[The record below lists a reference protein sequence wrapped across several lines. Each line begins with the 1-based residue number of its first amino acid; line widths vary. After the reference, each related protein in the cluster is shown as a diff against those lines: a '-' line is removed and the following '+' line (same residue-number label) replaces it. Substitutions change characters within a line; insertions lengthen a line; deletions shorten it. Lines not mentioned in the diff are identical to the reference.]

1 MYLHFIGQKT
11 RLKTVSCSRP
21 RRYYVDLNPGLM
33 EASYAELMPTRVLG
47 LPQSIEIDKRP
58 DKKFRQGFT
67 GAPAPQAGAQAG
79 SLYGVRVGMCPRV
92 RPEGW
97 LRCFAHPLGGAGC
110 RGHAQYPA
118 FAPSSSEVAVGVFLV
133 FLYLFVQ
140 NLPQLHMHAII
151 FSPL

>member
-79 SLYGVRVGMCPRV
+79 SLYGVRVGMCPGV

-110 RGHAQYPA
+110 RGACTVPCFSSQLFRSGSWGFFGLFVSFCPE
-118 FAPSSSEVAVGVFLV
+118 FAPTA
-133 FLYLFVQ
+133 
-140 NLPQLHMHAII
+140 HARNY
-151 FSPL
+151 F